1 MTVSGSHGRPE
12 AISSEKLKRLYT
24 ESQDIIFSPIC
35 VGRKREFSL
44 TIVFVDGMTDSKT
57 ADDDILRP
65 LAQEEAFSSAKTE
78 EGLIDL
84 IMCGTVYHCKRKLL
98 EDMADCESALLG
110 GSVLL
115 VFDVAAKAVAFDV
128 KGFEK
133 RGITEPTNENVLKGS
148 KESFIEVLRVN
159 TAMVRRRIKASELV
173 ISHLAIGER
182 TKTSV
187 CVVYM
192 KTIANDETVAE
203 AKKRLGAIRIDGI
216 ISSGHIEGMIYDNK
230 FTIFPQVLYTERA
243 DKFCANILEGR
254 VGILADGLPLGY
266 IVPVDINSFI
276 QAPEDYALIC
286 PQSTAVR
293 LIRYLSAFISVILPA
308 FYVSVTT
315 FHQEMIPTKLA
326 SAIISSKEDVP
337 FPTFLEV
344 IMMLFAF
351 EVLMEAGLRLPK
363 SIGQAVSIV
372 GALVVGE
379 AAITAKLLSPGVV
392 IVVAAAGITGF
403 VIPSQDLSNALRL
416 CRLLLVV
423 FSIVGGLYGVSV
435 GSVLIVYHLCTLK
448 VFGLPYLAPFAA
460 TEGKRLFN
468 DTFIRFP
475 LVKNP
480 DRPEYIRPKDIRKQ
494 DNS

>member
-1 MTVSGSHGRPE
+1 MNGSQNRPE
-12 AISSEKLKRLYT
+12 TISSEKLKLLYS
-24 ESQDIIFSPIC
+24 ESQDIIFGSVC
-35 VGRKREFSL
+35 VGRKRELAL
-44 TIVFVDGMTDSKT
+44 TVVFVDGMVNSKT
-57 ADDDILRP
+57 VDDDILRP
-65 LAQEEAFSSAKTE
+65 LVQEAALSSVKNE
-78 EGLIDL
+78 EDLIDL
-84 IMCGTVYHCKRKLL
+84 IMCGTVYHYKRKLL
-98 EDMADCESALLG
+98 DSMADCETSLLG
-110 GSVLL
+110 SSVLL
-115 VFDVAAKAVAFDV
+115 VFDGAAKAVAFEV
-128 KGFEK
+128 KGYEK

-173 ISHLAIGER
+173 ISHLTIGER

-203 AKKRLGAIRIDGI
+203 VKKRLEAICTDGI
-216 ISSGHIEGMIYDNK
+216 MSSGHIEGMIYDNK
-230 FTIFPQVLYTERA
+230 FTFFPQALYTERA

-276 QAPEDYALIC
+276 QAPEDYALIF
-286 PQSTAVR
+286 PQSSIVR
-293 LIRYLSAFISVILPA
+293 LIRYLSIFISVILPA

-326 SAIISSKEDVP
+326 RAIVASKEDVP

-403 VIPSQDLSNALRL
+403 VIPSQDLSNAVRL

-423 FSIVGGLYGVSV
+423 FSIVGGLYGMSV
-435 GSVLIVYHLCTLK
+435 GSILIVYHLCTLK

-460 TEGKRLFN
+460 AEGRRLFN
-468 DTFIRFP
+468 DTFIRSA
-475 LVKNP
+475 LVKDP
-480 DRPEYIRPKDIRKQ
+480 DRPEYIKPKDIRKQ